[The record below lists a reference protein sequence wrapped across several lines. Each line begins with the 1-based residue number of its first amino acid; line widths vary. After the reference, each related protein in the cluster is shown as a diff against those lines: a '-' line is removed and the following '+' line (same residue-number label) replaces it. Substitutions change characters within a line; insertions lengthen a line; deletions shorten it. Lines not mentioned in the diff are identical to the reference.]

1 MMSGINMVYEVA
13 TFRRPSMMMSQ
24 TEADHPEPKTSP
36 SKGPVISVPISPLI
50 SPHISPTGTLLRPIP
65 GVAPL
70 AQMPPLTPQSLSS
83 LRTHPSHLDSPITPQ
98 PEVVEIDDEF
108 NLPISLAFILL
119 LLYILIG
126 ASVYTIWEEWT
137 FFESFYFVF
146 ISMSTIGFGDYVPK
160 HPIYMM
166 GSILYLVFGLAL
178 TSMCIN
184 VVQVKLSDHFRQAS
198 AKIGATIGLHMAVEA
213 EEAARNSQMQTPNDL
228 TSIQSQS
235 PTNVQLQ
242 ENRFFPPATA
252 TTTQINGNEGNN
264 ITIHGAN
271 NISNNNLNNNNT

>member
-24 TEADHPEPKTSP
+24 TEEENPEPAKTSP
-36 SKGPVISVPISPLI
+36 SHGPIISAPISPYV
-50 SPHISPTGTLLRPIP
+50 SPTGTINRP
-65 GVAPL
+65 GQAPL
-70 AQMPPLTPQSLSS
+70 ATMPPLTPQSLSS
-83 LRTHPSHLDSPITPQ
+83 IRSHAHTSLDSPQ
-98 PEVVEIDDEF
+98 PEVMEIDDEF

-119 LLYILIG
+119 VLYILIG
-126 ASVYTIWEEWT
+126 ASVYTIWEDWT

-198 AKIGATIGLHMAVEA
+198 AKIGATIGLQMQEEA
-213 EEAARNSQMQTPNDL
+213 EEAARNSQVQTPNEL
-228 TSIQSQS
+228 TSVNSQS
-235 PTNVQLQ
+235 PIKVTN
-242 ENRFFPPATA
+242 ENQFFPNPPPP
-252 TTTQINGNEGNN
+252 QSQPNNGVGDVNVN
-264 ITIHGAN
+264 GAN
-271 NISNNNLNNNNT
+271 ILHNTSTEKHL